1 MTQQPRPTT
10 PAGGSQPPYPPAPYG
25 GPPSA
30 APPYAPPPYGPPPS
44 GPPPYA
50 PQPPAPRPPADAGPP
65 AAAAPQPGQAPWS
78 PAPPPYGAQP
88 GATAPY
94 GTAPPFGGAP
104 PEMWT
109 PGGPAQPPRRRRTG
123 LIIGIVVGVLVIAGL
138 VVGALFLF
146 GSKTLDSA
154 SAQSAIVQGTQ
165 KQFGVAPTGVHC
177 PSGIKAQA
185 NATFTCS
192 GTLQGQAISFTVKQT
207 DDKGHIAWHSN
218 SNIAPV
224 SQLEATLAQQVGDQ
238 AGVTATATC
247 QTGGRTLIVGATTT
261 PIRCTV
267 TNAADATDS
276 LDVDASIDAQGHV
289 TYQPAE

>member
-1 MTQQPRPTT
+1 M
-10 PAGGSQPPYPPAPYG
+10 
-25 GPPSA
+25 A
-30 APPYAPPPYGPPPS
+30 A
-44 GPPPYA
+44 
-50 PQPPAPRPPADAGPP
+50 Q
-65 AAAAPQPGQAPWS
+65 
-78 PAPPPYGAQP
+78 PPYGAP
-88 GATAPY
+88 PVAPPPY
-94 GTAPPFGGAP
+94 GTAPPYGGAP

-123 LIIGIVVGVLVIAGL
+123 LIIGIVVGVVVIAGL
-138 VVGALFLF
+138 VVGALLLF

-177 PSGIKAQA
+177 PSGIAVKAGS
-185 NATFTCS
+185 TFTC
-192 GTLQGQAISFTVKQT
+192 TAKLDGQSISYTVRQT
-207 DDKGHIAWHSN
+207 DGNGHVSWHSN

-224 SQLEATLAQQVGDQ
+224 SQLQDVVAQQVGDQ

-247 QTGGRTLIVGATTT
+247 QSGGRTVIVGATTT

-267 TNAADATDS
+267 TNAADSTDT

-289 TYQPAE
+289 SYQPVE